1 MPDGS
6 KSRIVGYFPSE
17 SIQIIAYD
25 IHTSDMPNMGFEKSG
40 TGRYLRVNCCKSG
53 RCEFKRKDGKSAYI
67 SSGEVAMDFYIDDD
81 GTFSLTADDYIGVEI
96 LMQVDKVITEI
107 PTLSM
112 LKKAIKR
119 MDLPE
124 YATSINSLYFVD
136 SSEDTKNTLEKL
148 LKYCFNDYDCEAVI
162 IKISELGHNIGTDLT
177 ASVPNVHNFIAP
189 IQACIAEDVHRCL
202 TERYGEKWTV
212 GVFAEKY
219 NLSASTIKNY
229 FRNVYGCGFKE
240 YQVKIRMTKAAELL
254 RDTKLSLQDIAEKVG
269 YLSRAK
275 FVDAFNNYYGVTPF
289 NYRCNVNIEKAES
302 NSEEG

>member
-112 LKKAIKR
+112 LKKAIIAIPQISKTHH
-119 MDLPE
+119 
-124 YATSINSLYFVD
+124 TS
-136 SSEDTKNTLEKL
+136 
-148 LKYCFNDYDCEAVI
+148 
-162 IKISELGHNIGTDLT
+162 
-177 ASVPNVHNFIAP
+177 
-189 IQACIAEDVHRCL
+189 
-202 TERYGEKWTV
+202 
-212 GVFAEKY
+212 
-219 NLSASTIKNY
+219 
-229 FRNVYGCGFKE
+229 
-240 YQVKIRMTKAAELL
+240 
-254 RDTKLSLQDIAEKVG
+254 
-269 YLSRAK
+269 
-275 FVDAFNNYYGVTPF
+275 
-289 NYRCNVNIEKAES
+289 
-302 NSEEG
+302 